1 MHKTTLALA
10 ALMIMPNAL
19 RSEICELYAEIQY
32 EDDSVKQITLASDYG
47 EPDRVFITMDRPTEQ
62 EILSAHRIFGID
74 GKRRAVCLEQDV
86 GYECI
91 VLEPEYNV
99 TFDRYRIR
107 DDQMVVTLGLNSI
120 LPRRPDMI
128 FNCD

>member
-47 EPDRVFITMDRPTEQ
+47 EPDRVFITMSRPTEQ

-91 VLEPEYNV
+91 VTEPESLTV
-99 TFDRYRIR
+99 DVYRIR
-107 DDQMVVTLGLNSI
+107 DNQVVLDLGANS
-120 LPRRPDMI
+120 PVNDSEMI

>member
-32 EDDSVKQITLASDYG
+32 EDSFVKSITLATEYG
-47 EPDRVFITMDRPTEQ
+47 KPDRVFITMSRPTEQ
-62 EILSAHRIFGID
+62 EILSAHRIFGINEE
-74 GKRRAVCLEQDV
+74 RRAICLEQDV
-86 GYECI
+86 GYECT
-91 VLEPEYNV
+91 VTEPESLTV
-99 TFDRYRIR
+99 DVYRIR
-107 DDQMVVTLGLNSI
+107 DNQVVLDMGANS
-120 LPRRPDMI
+120 PFNDSRMI